1 MVWNGGPLYTGET
14 IMEATSYET
23 ARIDLRAK
31 LNKTGYN
38 LYRFIAK
45 ELEETN

>member
-14 IMEATSYET
+14 IMEGVSYEMV
-23 ARIDLRAK
+23 RIDLRAK
-31 LNKTGYN
+31 LNKEGYN

-45 ELEETN
+45 QLEDTN